1 MKDVAIKDVL
11 VKVQDA
17 VHVERVYGNPY
28 EKDGAMII
36 PAASVRGGGA
46 GGGGLDAEGASGE
59 GVGFGVSARP
69 VGAFVFKDGEAT
81 WKPAIDVTRI
91 VVVCGLVAIAYFFF
105 RWRIEKA
112 RAKEAWRSGQALD
125 PEQPNDGEPATAT

>member
-1 MKDVAIKDVL
+1 M
-11 VKVQDA
+11 
-17 VHVERVYGNPY
+17 
-28 EKDGAMII
+28 
-36 PAASVRGGGA
+36 
-46 GGGGLDAEGASGE
+46 DAEGASGE
-59 GVGFGVSARP
+59 GGGFGVSARP